1 MTFSKH
7 PTGPRLNPE
16 TIRRVDILFPEVT
29 RERAKELLA
38 QLTYKETERIQFAA
52 LKYSDGRLDY
62 LDNAVKLGNL
72 DFRDLLMAAGFGE
85 VDAHLR
91 WQPKPANEPSEVD
104 PVRLAELTQRSLAKT
119 LAPIHFTRDGNLW
132 SRDAEVRQTLAL
144 EPGLGNRV
152 QARFFLKLTL
162 HSQPLPFIMMLPKLS
177 PNLMTAGEQGY
188 IFCAGDCEDAIVT
201 KVNSDLTEIVVPFLE
216 RFTNDS
222 AIQSGIA
229 DGSFKKRIQLQEQIL
244 LL

>member
-1 MTFSKH
+1 MGF
-7 PTGPRLNPE
+7 GLNAE
-16 TIRRVDILFPEVT
+16 IIRRVNILFPEVN

-38 QLTYKETERIQFAA
+38 QLTYKGPERLQFAA

-72 DFRDLLMAAGFGE
+72 DFRDLLMAVGFGE

-91 WQPKPANEPSEVD
+91 WRPKPADEPSEVD
-104 PVRLAELTQRSLAKT
+104 PVRLAEFIQRSLAET
-119 LAPIHFTRDGNLW
+119 LAPLGFARDGNLW

-144 EPGLGNRV
+144 EPGIGNRV

-162 HSQPLPFIMMLPKLS
+162 HAQPLPFVMMLPRLS
-177 PNLMTAGEQGY
+177 PDPVTAGEQGY
-188 IFCAGDCEDAIVT
+188 IFCAGDCEDAFVA
-201 KVNSDLTEIVVPFLE
+201 KVNSDLTAIVVPFLE
-216 RFTNDS
+216 RFTNDA
-222 AIQSGIA
+222 AIQSGLS
-229 DGSFKKRIQLQEQIL
+229 DGSFKKYMQLQEQIL